1 MVRAVAKSGPRAGQ
15 PLWRCSDFDCR
26 SFINIDEADVTPPA
40 PVAGESAQ
48 AQFERERTAHREQLK
63 RAWVLLT
70 ALAVIAGTVAFF
82 ATLGAFA
89 DLRVAGTV
97 GVLSV
102 PTALVVLFRFLP
114 HDVVSWRQ
122 GAEAER
128 AVGAKLDG
136 LAPIGFVTLYD
147 RRIPGRGGNID
158 AITVG
163 PPGVYVVETKHR
175 GRGVEVIQGRFEVG
189 GREQPDVIRQVTEQA
204 MLVQVSVAQAMNRHR
219 LTIVPIICVGNR
231 SVSGGERAGGILV
244 LDTKS
249 IAKRLA
255 AEPAVLQPNDVQE
268 LAHLLD
274 QALPAYE
281 RRNG

>member
-1 MVRAVAKSGPRAGQ
+1 
-15 PLWRCSDFDCR
+15 
-26 SFINIDEADVTPPA
+26 
-40 PVAGESAQ
+40 
-48 AQFERERTAHREQLK
+48 
-63 RAWVLLT
+63 
-70 ALAVIAGTVAFF
+70 
-82 ATLGAFA
+82 
-89 DLRVAGTV
+89 
-97 GVLSV
+97 
-102 PTALVVLFRFLP
+102 
-114 HDVVSWRQ
+114 
-122 GAEAER
+122 
-128 AVGAKLDG
+128 
-136 LAPIGFVTLYD
+136 
-147 RRIPGRGGNID
+147 
-158 AITVG
+158 
-163 PPGVYVVETKHR
+163 
-175 GRGVEVIQGRFEVG
+175 
-189 GREQPDVIRQVTEQA
+189 